1 MRSVAE
7 DLAYWLESNPRSKLD
22 LEAAEMIRKLER
34 VYAAAYDMVHARNDV
49 SSRAA
54 YSELK
59 DLIRGK
65 RYE

>member
-1 MRSVAE
+1 
-7 DLAYWLESNPRSKLD
+7 
-22 LEAAEMIRKLER
+22 MIRKLER

-65 RYE
+65 RFE